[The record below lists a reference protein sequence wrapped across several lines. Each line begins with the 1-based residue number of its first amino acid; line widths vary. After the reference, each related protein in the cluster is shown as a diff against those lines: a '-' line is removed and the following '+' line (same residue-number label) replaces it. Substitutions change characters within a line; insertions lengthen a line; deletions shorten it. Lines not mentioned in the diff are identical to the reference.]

1 MEILENCRDIIDQID
16 SEIIKLYEKRMDI
29 VKEVIEFKI
38 KNNIPVLDS
47 SREEKMLNK
56 NLKKIN
62 NKEFKNCYHFV
73 LEGFLKASKEMQ
85 KEILNNSNV
94 K

>member
-1 MEILENCRDIIDQID
+1 MKILENCREIIDQID

-47 SREEKMLNK
+47 SREEKMLIK
-56 NLKKIN
+56 NLEKIKNEDYKKYYN
-62 NKEFKNCYHFV
+62 SV
-73 LEGFLKASKEMQ
+73 LIGFLKASKDMQ
-85 KEILNNSNV
+85 NDILHNKN
-94 K
+94 

>member
-1 MEILENCRDIIDQID
+1 MEILENCREIIDQID

-47 SREEKMLNK
+47 SREEKMLIK
-56 NLKKIN
+56 NLKKI
-62 NKEFKNCYHFV
+62 KNEDYKKYYNSV
-73 LEGFLKASKEMQ
+73 LTGFLKASKDMQ
-85 KEILNNSNV
+85 NDILKNKN
-94 K
+94 

>member
-29 VKEVIEFKI
+29 VKEVIKYKI
-38 KNNIPVLDS
+38 KNNIPILDS

-62 NKEFKNCYHFV
+62 NKEFENYYRFV

>member
-1 MEILENCRDIIDQID
+1 MKILENCREIIDQID

-47 SREEKMLNK
+47 SREEKMLIK
-56 NLKKIN
+56 NLEKIKNEDYKKYYN
-62 NKEFKNCYHFV
+62 SV
-73 LEGFLKASKEMQ
+73 LIGFLKASKDMQ
-85 KEILNNSNV
+85 NDILKNKN
-94 K
+94 

>member
-1 MEILENCRDIIDQID
+1 MKILENCREIIDQID

-47 SREEKMLNK
+47 SREEKMLIK
-56 NLKKIN
+56 NLEKIKNEDYKKYYN
-62 NKEFKNCYHFV
+62 SV
-73 LEGFLKASKEMQ
+73 LIGFLKASKDMQ
-85 KEILNNSNV
+85 NDIL
-94 K
+94 KK

>member
-1 MEILENCRDIIDQID
+1 MKILENCREIIDQID

-47 SREEKMLNK
+47 SREEKMLIK
-56 NLKKIN
+56 NLEKIKNEDYKKYYN
-62 NKEFKNCYHFV
+62 SV
-73 LEGFLKASKEMQ
+73 LTVFLKASKDMQ
-85 KEILNNSNV
+85 NDILHNKN
-94 K
+94 

>member
-1 MEILENCRDIIDQID
+1 MKILENCREIIDQID

-47 SREEKMLNK
+47 SREEKMLIK
-56 NLKKIN
+56 NLEKIKNEDYKKYYIS
-62 NKEFKNCYHFV
+62 V
-73 LEGFLKASKEMQ
+73 LIGFLKASKDMQ
-85 KEILNNSNV
+85 NDILHNKN
-94 K
+94 

>member
-16 SEIIKLYEKRMDI
+16 SEIVKLYEKRMDI

-47 SREEKMLNK
+47 SREEKML
-56 NLKKIN
+56 IN
-62 NKEFKNCYHFV
+62 NLEKIKNEDYKKYYNSV
-73 LEGFLKASKEMQ
+73 LTGFLKASKDMQ
-85 KEILNNSNV
+85 NDIL
-94 K
+94 KK

>member
-1 MEILENCRDIIDQID
+1 MEILENCREIIDKID

-47 SREEKMLNK
+47 SREEKMLIK
-56 NLKKIN
+56 NLEKIKNEDYKKYYN
-62 NKEFKNCYHFV
+62 SV
-73 LEGFLKASKEMQ
+73 LKGFLKASKDMQ
-85 KEILNNSNV
+85 NDILKNKN
-94 K
+94 

>member
-1 MEILENCRDIIDQID
+1 MKILENCRDIIDQID

-47 SREEKMLNK
+47 SREEKMLIK
-56 NLKKIN
+56 NLEKIKNEDYKKYYN
-62 NKEFKNCYHFV
+62 SV
-73 LEGFLKASKEMQ
+73 LKGFLKASKDMQ
-85 KEILNNSNV
+85 NDILKNKN
-94 K
+94 